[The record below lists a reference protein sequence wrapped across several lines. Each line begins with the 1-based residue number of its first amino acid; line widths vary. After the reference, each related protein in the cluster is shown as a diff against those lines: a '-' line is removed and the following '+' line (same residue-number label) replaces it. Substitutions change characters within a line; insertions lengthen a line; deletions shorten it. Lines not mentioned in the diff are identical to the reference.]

1 MTVPVKGKIT
11 SPFGWR
17 IHPVHKSRKFHNGVD
32 IAAKLG
38 TPVFA
43 PADGKVESV
52 WEDKT
57 YGGGL
62 SIIVK
67 HYNGFKTGYCHLSE
81 QLVRT
86 GQLVKQGETIAKVGS
101 TGASTGP
108 HLHFTL
114 TNFHGEKVDPTKEI
128 QFYPKTI

>member
-1 MTVPVKGKIT
+1 MTEMIVPVTGKIT

-17 IHPVHKSRKFHNGVD
+17 IHPIKKSRKFHNGVD

-38 TPVFA
+38 TPVKA
-43 PADGKVESV
+43 PADGKVDTV
-52 WEDKT
+52 WNDTT

-62 SIIVK
+62 SLIIK

-81 QLVRT
+81 QLVKS
-86 GQLVKQGETIAKVGS
+86 GQIVKQGEIIAKVGS

-114 TNFHGEKVDPTKEI
+114 TNFAGEKVDPTKEI
-128 QFYPKTI
+128 KF

>member
-1 MTVPVKGKIT
+1 MTEMIVPVTGKIT

-17 IHPVHKSRKFHNGVD
+17 NHPIKKSRKFHNGVD

-38 TPVFA
+38 TPVKA
-43 PADGKVESV
+43 PADGKVDTV
-52 WEDKT
+52 WNDTT

-62 SIIVK
+62 SLIVK

-81 QLVRT
+81 QLVKS
-86 GQLVKQGETIAKVGS
+86 GQIVKQGEIIAKVGS

-114 TNFHGEKVDPTKEI
+114 TNFAGEKVDPTKEI
-128 QFYPKTI
+128 KF

>member
-1 MTVPVKGKIT
+1 MTEMIVPVKGKI
-11 SPFGWR
+11 SSGFGWR
-17 IHPVHKSRKFHNGVD
+17 VHPIHKTRKFHNGVD
-32 IAAKLG
+32 IVAALG
-38 TPVFA
+38 SNVFC
-43 PADGKVESV
+43 PADGKVEAV

-62 SIIVK
+62 SVIVK

-81 QLVRT
+81 QLVKT
-86 GQLVKQGETIAKVGS
+86 GQIVKQGEIIAKVGS

-114 TNFHGEKVDPTKEI
+114 TDFHGEKVDPCREI
-128 QFYPKTI
+128 KF